1 MAKRIYKRMP
11 EEFRE
16 KMKRDRELIEREELD
31 ELMSFGRKALARQEL
46 LDGALAALKAEREAQ
61 GVSLSEMEKRTGIS
75 KSALSRLENEPNANP
90 TVSTLMRIAEA
101 LGREI
106 TIQITNPK
114 EAA

>member
-11 EEFRE
+11 KEFR
-16 KMKRDRELIEREELD
+16 DQVNREIETIEREEMD
-31 ELMSFGRKALARQEL
+31 EIMAMGRNIRARHERLARTLQ
-46 LDGALAALKAEREAQ
+46 ALKAEREAQ
-61 GVSLSEMEKRTGIS
+61 GVSLTEMEKRTGIS